1 MLKQAMVQN
10 IIVKTKMIFKPGLRT
25 KSEGRYFLTNSRI
38 TAKSTN
44 SKVYRKAPAEIVSVM
59 GFFKGALRI
68 FFYVLAVIPHF
79 SARK

>member
-1 MLKQAMVQN
+1 
-10 IIVKTKMIFKPGLRT
+10 MIFKPGLRT

-59 GFFKGALRI
+59 AFLKGLCGYFSMCWLSFPI
-68 FFYVLAVIPHF
+68 FRQENKF
-79 SARK
+79 SC